1 MRNKP
6 EVLAPANSLEVLKT
20 AVEYGADAVYIGGE
34 MYGLRAKAKNFS
46 AEDMKKGIAYA
57 HERGKKVYV
66 TANITAHNRDL
77 EGVRAYF
84 HELKEIRPDALI
96 ISDPGVFTI
105 AKEVCPEIDIHISTQ
120 SNNVHLVFG
129 KMPSQPLFY
138 RKRCKPRGLHAPMP
152 LEILYYGRKTSGRI
166 SAGRGKRAGNLYFQ
180 F

>member
-84 HELKEIRPDALI
+84 PEYEMHIAPCTNVS
-96 ISDPGVFTI
+96 IS
-105 AKEVCPEIDIHISTQ
+105 KS
-120 SNNVHLVFG
+120 
-129 KMPSQPLFY
+129 
-138 RKRCKPRGLHAPMP
+138 
-152 LEILYYGRKTSGRI
+152 SGIFFRI
-166 SAGRGKRAGNLYFQ
+166 SPISSNDNSLAVTTRVAPCSFQKRNVI
-180 F
+180 